1 MANIDG
7 TIRGVS
13 LYSKAFSETGTT
25 TTRDRREV
33 WLVTADF
40 AAYTGSSDVSRIL
53 AVGAAISDH
62 CHDGKTRTVRF
73 GVPAFAGGDTNNQ
86 SVFFTGT
93 AVEAATVSSDDLT
106 GQLSVADGTEVTS
119 TSGVT
124 YGVGVLVGV
133 DIS

>member
-13 LYSKAFSETGTT
+13 LYSKAFSQTGTVSV
-25 TTRDRREV
+25 RDRREV
-33 WLVTADF
+33 YMVTADF
-40 AAYTGSSDVSRIL
+40 AAYTGSTDVARIL
-53 AVGAAISDH
+53 GVGAAISDH

-73 GVPAFAGGDTNNQ
+73 GVPAFAGGDSNNQ

-93 AVEAATVSSDDLT
+93 SVEAATVSTDDLT
-106 GQLSVADGTEVTS
+106 GQLSSADGTEVTS
-119 TSGVT
+119 TSNT
-124 YGVGVLVGV
+124 TFGVGVLVGV

>member
-1 MANIDG
+1 MSTING
-7 TIRGVS
+7 TIRGVT
-13 LYSKAFSETGTT
+13 LVSKAFSQTGTT

-40 AAYTGSSDVSRIL
+40 AAYTGSSDTATVTGC
-53 AVGAAISDH
+53 GAAISDH
-62 CHDGKTRTVRF
+62 AHDGKTRTVRF

-106 GQLSVADGTEVTS
+106 GQLSLADGTEVTS